1 MSKGYPATVVAVLCL
16 VSFFAGRFF
25 QLPGLP
31 DATGRGPSTVY
42 KNNNGNRKS
51 LTEIRDKS
59 LASDTRTK
67 RRGGLPLQDDRFEIS
82 PRLLANGNFSSFE
95 ELLEASGMLAGHP
108 PLTPGATGHSFYT
121 MQPMQLLS
129 WYPRAY
135 IFPKFMDKA
144 KCDYV
149 KKIAEAR
156 LSPSGLALKQG
167 ETLASTQEIR
177 TSQGTFMGRN
187 DDPEGVL
194 AWIEDK
200 IAVLTGIPAGHGEA
214 FNILRYENGQHY
226 DSHYDA
232 FTEEDYG
239 KQRSHRIATVL
250 LYLTDVEE
258 GGETVFLFEGKEGL
272 KRLAGVD
279 YKACNT
285 GIKVKPRA
293 GDALLFWSQNPD
305 TSVDKHSLHGGCPV
319 IAGNKFVATKWIR
332 DKCIAGGTCLGGGTA
347 SVG

>member
-1 MSKGYPATVVAVLCL
+1 MSKGYPTTVVAVLCL

-25 QLPGLP
+25 QLPRLP
-31 DATGRGPSTVY
+31 DATGPGPTTVY

-51 LTEIRDKS
+51 LREIPDES
-59 LASDTRTK
+59 LTVDTHST
-67 RRGGLPLQDDRFEIS
+67 RRGGLPLEDNRFEIS
-82 PRLLANGNFSSFE
+82 PHLLANRNFSSFE

-129 WYPRAY
+129 WYPRAF
-135 IFPKFMDKA
+135 IFPRFMDKA
-144 KCDYV
+144 KCDHV

-156 LSPSGLALKQG
+156 LSPSGLALKRG
-167 ETLASTQEIR
+167 ETADSTREIR
-177 TSQGTFMGRN
+177 TSQGTFLGRN

-232 FTEEDYG
+232 FTEEEYG
-239 KQRSHRIATVL
+239 KQKSHRVRNSKT
-250 LYLTDVEE
+250 
-258 GGETVFLFEGKEGL
+258 F
-272 KRLAGVD
+272 
-279 YKACNT
+279 N
-285 GIKVKPRA
+285 
-293 GDALLFWSQNPD
+293 
-305 TSVDKHSLHGGCPV
+305 
-319 IAGNKFVATKWIR
+319 
-332 DKCIAGGTCLGGGTA
+332 
-347 SVG
+347 